1 MCHPGSWGLLFIHP
15 LSFLPSLFSPYPF
28 SSCASSFFS
37 LFSSLSPSLSLFL
50 PSLSLTFPFF
60 QQNLPEGRGWLLWL
74 SGHIESARLKFSI
87 KKENDCILN
96 DKFSITI
103 AAKATVCKENFKSTT
118 FVQWPKFLEQQLTV
132 YKWVEETP
140 KDWHLKIRN
149 KNVGRY
155 RNRSWRDALRATLM
169 FPKYLKFA
177 SFFMLIQREQ
187 LTNWVLTHQY

>member
-1 MCHPGSWGLLFIHP
+1 MPPRELRV
-15 LSFLPSLFSPYPF
+15 PF
-28 SSCASSFFS
+28 YSFS
-37 LFSSLSPSLSLFL
+37 LIPSLSLLPLPLHFL
-50 PSLSLTFPFF
+50 LLLLLFLFFSLSLSLSLTSFPLSLSFPFF

-74 SGHIESARLKFSI
+74 SGHIESARLKISI
-87 KKENDCILN
+87 KKENDCIFN
-96 DKFSITI
+96 DKFGITI

-118 FVQWPKFLEQQLTV
+118 FVQWPKCLEQQLTV

-140 KDWHLKIRN
+140 KDGHLKIRN

-155 RNRSWRDALRATLM
+155 RNRSWRDALRGILM

-177 SFFMLIQREQ
+177 SFFMLTQREQ